1 MSRRKYFFNLWI
13 RVDGVRSLF
22 LKLYTI
28 RDTKGRRFGIVSS
41 KYRETSTAQND
52 GRTCKQC
59 SELTETYRD
68 EEIPTICLTWIQ
80 RRLPALMEFLDKFYR
95 NAVPS
100 LLCLLFNHSLSS
112 GTVPSEWKSADVS
125 PIHKKDNKEPA
136 SNHRPISLLP
146 TISKV
151 LKRCVCN
158 RFYEHVRDMIS
169 KAQHVF
175 LNGRS
180 CVTQLL

>member
-1 MSRRKYFFNLWI
+1 MRPNCPISSSQKW
-13 RVDGVRSLF
+13 
-22 LKLYTI
+22 KL
-28 RDTKGRRFGIVSS
+28 
-41 KYRETSTAQND
+41 
-52 GRTCKQC
+52 
-59 SELTETYRD
+59 
-68 EEIPTICLTWIQ
+68 PTICLTWIQ
-80 RRLPALMEFLDKFYR
+80 RRLPALMEFLDEFYW
-95 NAVPS
+95 NAVLS

-146 TISKV
+146 IISKV

-169 KAQHVF
+169 KAQHGF

-180 CVTQLL
+180 CVTQLLCTLHHIGQLLDNNIQTDVLFLDFVKAFDSVDYDTLLMKT